1 MNEYLKTITIIKSD
15 LDDTL
20 KKLLDKEEEQL
31 LWIFQEKLL
40 TILVLT
46 LCGQRTQFFDQ
57 MNQEN
62 LTLNGNVYVYE
73 ISNEKTNSRGTTKF
87 AFPEELT
94 VYMLYWIKALDKLK
108 IKQNFW
114 INRLG
119 NSMTENQMNRIIKNN
134 VTKII
139 PNNLRKKVANY
150 FFFMIAYWK
159 IKVKKK
165 LKTNCS
171 FTQKC

>member
-1 MNEYLKTITIIKSD
+1 M
-15 LDDTL
+15 
-20 KKLLDKEEEQL
+20 DK
-31 LWIFQEKLL
+31 
-40 TILVLT
+40 
-46 LCGQRTQFFDQ
+46 GHSFFDQ

-114 INRLG
+114 INQLG
-119 NSMTENQMNRIIKNN
+119 NSMTENQMNQIIKNN
-134 VTKII
+134 GYIRLKII
-139 PNNLRKKVANY
+139 DMEDKEFFLTCLSAFRFLPPTVGQYFLDNLWLL
-150 FFFMIAYWK
+150 FFFFFFFQYILA
-159 IKVKKK
+159 IFQD
-165 LKTNCS
+165 S
-171 FTQKC
+171 